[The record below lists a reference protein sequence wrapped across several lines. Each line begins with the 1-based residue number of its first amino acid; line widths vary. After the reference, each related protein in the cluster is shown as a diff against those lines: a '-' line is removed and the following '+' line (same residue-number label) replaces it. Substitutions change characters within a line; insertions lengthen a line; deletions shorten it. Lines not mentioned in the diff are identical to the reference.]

1 MLGGAG
7 AGKDL
12 CSPPA
17 PGTKRPGAPQPGTPA
32 FQLQQ
37 VVCER
42 EDLNIVQ
49 VGACDGNFK
58 SSNDPLQSALARPA
72 VRAALVEANPAVFP
86 TLERNIRAKF
96 GDVDRIK
103 AWNIAICPSD
113 AWGTEVSLAAYL
125 IPEGRASRAGRQAK
139 L

>member
-12 CSPPA
+12 CSAPA

-37 VVCER
+37 VVCAR

-49 VGACDGNFK
+49 VLRSEVNSELNFP
-58 SSNDPLQSALARPA
+58 SNFEG
-72 VRAALVEANPAVFP
+72 LV
-86 TLERNIRAKF
+86 LGCI
-96 GDVDRIK
+96 
-103 AWNIAICPSD
+103 D
-113 AWGTEVSLAAYL
+113 ADFC
-125 IPEGRASRAGRQAK
+125 K
-139 L
+139 